1 MEIKIENL
9 RLRTVVG
16 IFEWEKEV
24 KQDVVI
30 NVDMHIDGDLAVTT
44 DNIEDTVDYKQ
55 ITKNIINHVEDNS
68 FNLIE
73 KIAGDIANLVMKDN
87 RVRKTIV
94 KVDKPG
100 ALRFADSVSV
110 THQLEK

>member
-1 MEIKIENL
+1 MVIKIENL

-16 IFEWEKEV
+16 IFEWEKKV

-30 NVDMHIDGDLAVTT
+30 NIELFFDDDTAAQS
-44 DNIEDTVDYKQ
+44 DEIEDTVDYKNL
-55 ITKNIINHVEDNS
+55 TKKVINFVEDNS

-73 KIAGDIANLVMKDN
+73 KIAGGIGKIIMEDSRITSAV
-87 RVRKTIV
+87 I

-100 ALRFADSVSV
+100 ALRYADSVSV
-110 THQLEK
+110 TFETGQ

>member
-1 MEIKIENL
+1 VIIKIENL

-16 IFEWEKEV
+16 IFEWEKKI

-30 NVDMHIDGDLAVTT
+30 NVEIEFDGREAVEK
-44 DNIEDTVDYKQ
+44 DDISFTVDYKS
-55 ITKNIINHVEDNS
+55 ITKRIISEIEGRS

-73 KIAGDIANLVMKDN
+73 RIAGDVVKIILEDR
-87 RVRKTIV
+87 RVERATV
-94 KVDKPG
+94 RVDKPG

-110 THQLEK
+110 IHSESR

>member
-9 RLRTVVG
+9 KLRTVVG

-30 NVDMHIDGDLAVTT
+30 NVYMHIDGNLAAAT
-44 DNIEDTVDYKQ
+44 DNIEDTVDYKR
-55 ITKNIINHVEDNS
+55 ITKDIINHVEENS

-73 KIAGDIANLVMKDN
+73 KIAGDIANLVMNDN
-87 RVRKTIV
+87 RIKKTVV

-110 THQLEK
+110 TYQLEK

>member
-1 MEIKIENL
+1 MIIKVENL

-16 IFEWEKEV
+16 IFEWEKKV
-24 KQDVVI
+24 RQDVII
-30 NVDMHIDGDLAVTT
+30 NLEMHLEDNSASES
-44 DNIEDTVDYKQ
+44 DNISDTVDYKK
-55 ITKNIINHVEDNS
+55 ITKNIITYVEGNS

-73 KIAGDIANLVMKDN
+73 KIAGDVAKQVMDDRRIK
-87 RVRKTIV
+87 KTVV

-110 THQLEK
+110 THIIEQ